1 MALDYDSI
9 ESIAIEA
16 SKELT
21 EAEKAKILADAKK
34 LLEDTNKRIKE
45 WADPINANAQKEL
58 NNFVKINQDLV
69 TALDF
74 TNPGNEA
81 VINAKDK
88 EPVWVYLKKQI
99 DKANANGGEVPT
111 TDPPPPPFDFCIQSL
126 AQVLAAKGTPVGSAF
141 LSNLKAAVC
150 APEGG
155 IVDAI
160 NGAIPGFK
168 DWYQDAD
175 KLRKERINIGLKA
188 IADARDLRQDIFKE
202 ISYWKDWDQLL
213 AKEINEFKK
222 TTKEDLTE
230 WLSGTENIEDPNYQL
245 YKELVEGGAEVLQR
259 CYDNNPQFKDLRK
272 VVTDTEDVIKDYTD
286 GVYTQLSNLNSYI
299 AEKEIETEEIL
310 KDIRDYDPCT
320 LVEDGIGKVQNCYDC
335 YSNYLKWKTDDT
347 GKIKQ
352 PKCPVDWCVAT
363 DSNGNRIPD
372 WLNATVKK

>member
-1 MALDYDSI
+1 MALDYNSI
-9 ESIAIEA
+9 ESAALEGNKQL
-16 SKELT
+16 S

-34 LLEDTNKRIKE
+34 LIDDTNKRIKE
-45 WADPINANAQKEL
+45 WADTVNTNAQKEL

-69 TALDF
+69 TAIDF

-81 VINAKDK
+81 AINAEGK
-88 EPVWVYLKKQI
+88 EPIWVYLKKQI
-99 DKANANGGEVPT
+99 DKANANGGEVET

-126 AQVLAAKGTPVGSAF
+126 AQVLAAKGTAIGSAF

-160 NGAIPGFK
+160 NGAVPGFK
-168 DWYQDAD
+168 DWYKDAD
-175 KLRKERINIGLKA
+175 QYRKDKINADLKA
-188 IADARDLRQDIFKE
+188 IADAKQVRKDLFKE

-230 WLSGTENIEDPNYQL
+230 WLSGTENKNDPNYQL
-245 YKELVEGGAEVLQR
+245 YKGLVEGGAEVLQR

-286 GVYTQLSNLNSYI
+286 GVYTQLSNLNSFI
-299 AEKEIETEEIL
+299 AETETAAEEAL
-310 KDIRDYDPCT
+310 KDLRDYDPCT

-347 GKIKQ
+347 GKVRQ
-352 PKCPVDWCVAT
+352 PVCNVDWCVAT
-363 DSNGNRIPD
+363 DGNGSKVPD
-372 WLNATVKK
+372 WLNTPVKK